1 MTTNRKKNQ
10 ANEIIRLMEKHNIS
24 NNELARAIKV
34 TPQTIYNVKKGN
46 ASYQILDHILLILDN
61 WES

>member
-1 MTTNRKKNQ
+1 MTTNRKQNQ

>member
-1 MTTNRKKNQ
+1 
-10 ANEIIRLMEKHNIS
+10 MEKHNIS